1 MSKYTSS
8 EMRSLLEELQSVEHK
23 ESTLPKN
30 LSAKELEELLVA
42 IDGYFI
48 LNYSNQSL
56 FSPLKL
62 REMEAFL
69 EIRHEVLSKYQAL
82 SPHKYLLS

>member
-1 MSKYTSS
+1 ML
-8 EMRSLLEELQSVEHK
+8 SLLEELQSVEHK

-30 LSAKELEELLVA
+30 LSAKELEELLIA

-48 LNYSNQSL
+48 FNYSNQML

-62 REMEAFL
+62 KEMEAFL